1 MYSRISIKNF
11 RGIGSLE
18 VDGLRRINLIV
29 GRNNSGKTSFLESL
43 FLLGGAPDPH
53 LPTRLGQLRG
63 QRLGDTYP
71 DQLWRPLFHNM
82 DPRSPVELLGQW
94 DQEPGARTL
103 RIDAGLEPTSSIPP
117 GQPAEDDGGIATTI
131 QDSVINRL
139 NLRSEETGGILTII
153 NSTAIF
159 DPDTGTIKAV
169 GQQRSDFVRTTLL
182 SARAYPNP
190 ARYAQQFSS
199 LLKKKQDRDVM
210 DGLKIIAPNLQR
222 IEVVSESIGPSIY
235 LDIGQDA
242 LVPLTVSGEGM
253 VRMFSIILE
262 LISSRNGVLLIDEI
276 DNGLHYRVMP
286 KLWKLLGALVEKH
299 DVQIFAT
306 THNDDMMRSALEGF
320 SGTEGMLGLF
330 RIDKRGERDVMV
342 SYSEEAMKGIL
353 EDHFEVRG

>member
-1 MYSRISIKNF
+1 
-11 RGIGSLE
+11 
-18 VDGLRRINLIV
+18 
-29 GRNNSGKTSFLESL
+29 
-43 FLLGGAPDPH
+43 
-53 LPTRLGQLRG
+53 
-63 QRLGDTYP
+63 
-71 DQLWRPLFHNM
+71 
-82 DPRSPVELLGQW
+82 
-94 DQEPGARTL
+94 
-103 RIDAGLEPTSSIPP
+103 
-117 GQPAEDDGGIATTI
+117 
-131 QDSVINRL
+131 
-139 NLRSEETGGILTII
+139 
-153 NSTAIF
+153 
-159 DPDTGTIKAV
+159 
-169 GQQRSDFVRTTLL
+169 
-182 SARAYPNP
+182 
-190 ARYAQQFSS
+190 
-199 LLKKKQDRDVM
+199 M

-276 DNGLHYRVMP
+276 DNGLHYTVMP
-286 KLWKLLGALVEKH
+286 KFWKLLGALVEKH

>member
-11 RGIGSLE
+11 REIGSLE
-18 VDGLRRINLIV
+18 VEGLRRINLIV

-53 LPTRLGQLRG
+53 LPTRLGQMRG

-82 DPRSPVELLGQW
+82 DPKSPVELFGQW
-94 DQEPGARTL
+94 DQEPRARKL
-103 RIDAGLEPTSSIPP
+103 RIDAGLEPTSAVPP
-117 GQPAEDDGGIATTI
+117 EEPAEGDGGIATTI

-139 NLRSEETGGILTII
+139 NLHSEDTGGNQTV
-153 NSTAIF
+153 NSAIF
-159 DPDTGTIKAV
+159 DPDTGTIRAS
-169 GQQRSDFVRTTLL
+169 GQQRSDFGRTTLL

-235 LDIGQDA
+235 LDVGLDA

-276 DNGLHYRVMP
+276 DNGLHHKVMP
-286 KLWKLLGALVEKH
+286 KLWELLGALVEKH
-299 DVQIFAT
+299 NVQIFAT
-306 THNDDMMRSALEGF
+306 THNDEIVRTALEVFRGLP
-320 SGTEGMLGLF
+320 GVLGLF
-330 RIDKRGERDVMV
+330 RIDKRGDRHVMV
-342 SYSEEAMKGIL
+342 GYDDEAMEAVL
-353 EDHFEVRG
+353 ETHFEVRG

>member
-1 MYSRISIKNF
+1 
-11 RGIGSLE
+11 
-18 VDGLRRINLIV
+18 
-29 GRNNSGKTSFLESL
+29 
-43 FLLGGAPDPH
+43 
-53 LPTRLGQLRG
+53 
-63 QRLGDTYP
+63 
-71 DQLWRPLFHNM
+71 
-82 DPRSPVELLGQW
+82 
-94 DQEPGARTL
+94 
-103 RIDAGLEPTSSIPP
+103 PP
-117 GQPAEDDGGIATTI
+117 EDDGGIATTI

-139 NLRSEETGGILTII
+139 NLRSEETGGILI

-199 LLKKKQDRDVM
+199 LLKKKQDRDVI

-262 LISSRNGVLLIDEI
+262 LISSRNGVFLIDEI
-276 DNGLHYRVMP
+276 DNGLHHTAMP

-306 THNDDMMRSALEGF
+306 THNDDMMRSALEAF
-320 SGTEGMLGLF
+320 AGTEGMLGLF
-330 RIDKRGERDVMV
+330 RIDKRGERHVMV